1 MTAGTAGQITVCAIV
16 ALWLAAVYLTRKK
29 TQ

>member
-1 MTAGTAGQITVCAIV
+1 MSAGTAGQITVWVI
-16 ALWLAAVYLTRKK
+16 LIGWPLAVYLTRKK